1 MSVLVLKRLL
11 PALSVSLTVCSVLL
25 TGCVQPPRQLGT
37 DAAIASSHHWSGR
50 MALQVQDSQ
59 QQSFS
64 ASFELQGRAE
74 SGTLLIFNP
83 LGSIIARLQWT
94 PNQATLQQGDRT
106 TQSESLPALI
116 TQMTGSD
123 IPVAALFDWLQ
134 GKATVVNGWQTDLSG
149 IADGRLRAERYSPT
163 PEASLRIVLDQ
174 ESR

>member
-1 MSVLVLKRLL
+1 MMGIAPLKSAW
-11 PALSVSLTVCSVLL
+11 PALAICVALL
-25 TGCVQPPRQLGT
+25 SGCAQPQRQLSA
-37 DAAIASSHHWSGR
+37 DSAIESGHHWSGR

-64 ASFELQGRAE
+64 ASFELQGRPDR
-74 SGTLLIFNP
+74 GTLLIFNP

-94 PNQATLQQGDRT
+94 PSQATLQQGERIT
-106 TQSESLPALI
+106 ESESLPALI

-134 GKATVVNGWQTDLSG
+134 GKATTVSGWQTDLSRM
-149 IADGRLRAERYSPT
+149 ADGRLRAERYSPP

-174 ESR
+174 EAR